1 MRKIFKKLS
10 TKHFI
15 LSQLLILLVS
25 LALLAGLFYIV
36 HIQYQKPTKLYSA
49 SGGPVTTPPKSLRID
64 LQQPDDD
71 ALTFQSSII
80 VSGKTAPNSEVL
92 IFTDAYD
99 LLLRS
104 TSNGTFS
111 TVIKLDEGVNKILA
125 VVFDVTGDTRSS
137 ERTVYYSREKLW
149 NL

>member
-1 MRKIFKKLS
+1 MLKLAKKLS

-15 LSQLLILLVS
+15 ISHLFILLLGLTF
-25 LALLAGLFYIV
+25 LAALYYIL

-71 ALTFQSSII
+71 ALTFQSTII

-92 IFTDAYD
+92 IFTESQD
-99 LLLRS
+99 LVLRS

-111 TVIKLDEGVNKILA
+111 TIVKLDEEVNRILA
-125 VVFDVTGDTRSS
+125 VVFDVTGDARSA
-137 ERTVYYSREKLW
+137 ERTVYYSKEKL
-149 NL
+149 